1 MIDLLNPNKR
11 IDPEAFKSL
20 LQDDDD
26 TPIGRL
32 NGLTGEPTKF
42 QNDGVYISMDLNEPN
57 FDTIYTSTYMPLIN
71 IVEEHQMVRLSQD
84 VTEFIPNSARSIV
97 GLMGE
102 LGPPGKLEPFLLAD
116 SIDRTA
122 SYYSKDAS
130 LNLLDL
136 VTQPNRVEIEKY
148 SLHPHM
154 TDPEAPTLF
163 GRLQGKIPD
172 DGIYVYSK
180 EMLKYG
186 VSLNDKKIPS
196 MMTGTSTGSRG
207 ISTAF
212 FSTLDKVTVSKYSG
226 VPSLVHVY
234 ITGIDHDIM
243 IHVDSTAI
251 NPDQNVVRTTVC
263 GSSYGTC
270 TTQSMSFTNSSATA
284 GARCCSDVEKSG
296 WSKDNSCAVWAE
308 SFIDEVCPGNITFDD
323 ASELCDAQG
332 ARLCTKS
339 ELVEQDCAAGTG
351 CELDHSMV
359 WSSSDTF

>member
-1 MIDLLNPNKR
+1 MDLNEPNFDTIYTSTYMGIIDSVDSQNVNRLGASRLDYRAKSKNESIYGLMGELGTDQSPTLSRSGIESSTAPNYQHASFAMIELLNPNKR

-32 NGLTGEPTKF
+32 NGLAGEPTKF
-42 QNDGVYISMDLNEPN
+42 QNDGVYISMDLNEPH
-57 FDTIYTSTYMPLIN
+57 FDTIYTSTYMGIIDSVDSQN
-71 IVEEHQMVRLSQD
+71 VNRLGASRLD
-84 VTEFIPNSARSIV
+84 YRAKSKNESIY

-136 VTQPNRVEIEKY
+136 VTQPNRVEVEKY

-226 VPSLVHVY
+226 VPSLVHA
-234 ITGIDHDIM
+234 D
-243 IHVDSTAI
+243 
-251 NPDQNVVRTTVC
+251 
-263 GSSYGTC
+263 
-270 TTQSMSFTNSSATA
+270 
-284 GARCCSDVEKSG
+284 
-296 WSKDNSCAVWAE
+296 
-308 SFIDEVCPGNITFDD
+308 
-323 ASELCDAQG
+323 L
-332 ARLCTKS
+332 
-339 ELVEQDCAAGTG
+339 
-351 CELDHSMV
+351 
-359 WSSSDTF
+359 